1 MADIRRWEEFVEE
14 GNELYNYMINNF
26 NDMID
31 DKSIRHFD
39 VEIGRYHMLRYID
52 DVKDT
57 YFYDI
62 QKEII
67 PWIKKEASKELFKYD
82 NWMPFRDP
90 DVLTIMFL
98 GYRKMFQFKQYIF
111 QLTITADCNNE
122 TCDNC
127 KLGEPFATKHFSV
140 ALYGWREE
148 NKVNIQPSDSM
159 PLSEDNIMSDSSWFY
174 ERKYCTGRQNGL

>member
-31 DKSIRHFD
+31 DKSILHFD
-39 VEIGRYHMLRYID
+39 VEIGTYNMISHVD
-52 DVKDT
+52 DIKKK

-67 PWIKKEASKELFKYD
+67 PWIKREGKDLFKYD
-82 NWMPFRDP
+82 NWIPFRDP

-111 QLTITADCNNE
+111 QLTMRLVCDSG
-122 TCDNC
+122 TCEDC
-127 KLGEPFATKHFSV
+127 KLVDYISTIHFRV

-148 NKVNIQPSDSM
+148 NKVNIQPTDLY
-159 PLSEDNIMSDSSWFY
+159 PLLQDNIMPDSSWFY
-174 ERKYCTGRQNGL
+174 ERKFCTGK